1 MMAELTAL
9 DSNFKSAKTAAN
21 FTRPGK
27 DRALEADD
35 LRITPVDCKAALKD
49 FIDLPYRLYADDP
62 NWIPPLKDEV
72 RGLLTPGK
80 NPWFEHGEAQ
90 LFVARRAGKVVGRIT
105 AHIDRL
111 ALEQPVE
118 QGMGPGTGFWGF
130 YEAESE
136 EIGNAL
142 LAEAEKWL
150 RTKGMTRMLGPV
162 SFAMWDEPGLLI
174 QGHDHPSTVMMGFNS
189 AAYQAWIEAAGY
201 AKVEDLY
208 TFGLTIDQGLPEL
221 TNRVVAMGEKSGKI
235 HIRRVN
241 KRKFDQEAALI
252 LSILNDAWS
261 DNWGFVP
268 FTPSEVAY
276 AGKKLKPIVFEDLI
290 RIAEIDGEPV
300 AFMMTI
306 PDLNEQLVKYGG
318 SLWPFNWAKLL
329 WWLNVGKPQ
338 VKTMRVPLM
347 GVVKKLQSTRTASQL
362 AMMLVEFIRRDAVAK
377 FGATRG
383 DFGWV
388 LSSNGPMVSVGE
400 AVGGTLSKVYRI
412 YEKAL

>member
-1 MMAELTAL
+1 MEMGEV
-9 DSNFKSAKTAAN
+9 
-21 FTRPGK
+21 RVV
-27 DRALEADD
+27 
-35 LRITPVDCKAALKD
+35 PVGGKAALKD
-49 FIDLPYRLYADDP
+49 FIDLPYRLYADNP

-80 NPWFEHGEAQ
+80 NPWFEHAEAQ
-90 LFVARRAGKVVGRIT
+90 LFVARRAGQVVGRIS
-105 AHIDRL
+105 AHIDQL
-111 ALEQPVE
+111 ALAQPVE

-130 YEAESE
+130 YEAESADV
-136 EIGNAL
+136 GNAL
-142 LAEAEKWL
+142 LDQAEKWL
-150 RTKGMTRMLGPV
+150 RAKGMTRMLGPV

-174 QGHDHPSTVMMGFNS
+174 EGHDRAPTVMMGYHDS
-189 AAYQAWIEAAGY
+189 RYQQWIAAAGHHK
-201 AKVEDLY
+201 AEDLLN
-208 TFGLTIDQGLPEL
+208 FDLTIVHSLPDL
-221 TNRVVAMGEKSGKI
+221 ANRLVAMGEKSGKI

-252 LSILNDAWS
+252 LGILNDAWS

-268 FTPSEVAY
+268 FTPAEVAY
-276 AGKKLKPIVFEDLI
+276 AGKKLKPIVFNDLI

-306 PDLNEQLVKYGG
+306 PDLNEQLVKYNG

-329 WWLNVGKPQ
+329 WWLNVGTPR
-338 VKTMRVPLM
+338 VTTMRVPLM
-347 GVVKKLQSTRTASQL
+347 GVVKRLQASRVASQL
-362 AMMLVEFIRRDAVAK
+362 AFMLIEYIRRDAITK

-400 AVGGTLSKVYRI
+400 AVGGTVSKVYRI

>member
-1 MMAELTAL
+1 MEMGEV
-9 DSNFKSAKTAAN
+9 
-21 FTRPGK
+21 RVV
-27 DRALEADD
+27 
-35 LRITPVDCKAALKD
+35 PVGGKAALTD
-49 FIDLPYRLYADDP
+49 FIDLPYRLYADNP

-80 NPWFEHGEAQ
+80 NPWFEHAEAQ
-90 LFVARRAGKVVGRIT
+90 LFVARRAGKVGGRIS

-130 YEAESE
+130 YEAESA

-142 LAEAEKWL
+142 LEQAAKWL
-150 RTKGMTRMLGPV
+150 RAKGMTRMLGPV

-174 QGHDHPSTVMMGFNS
+174 QGHDRPPTVMMGYHD
-189 AAYQAWIEAAGY
+189 ARYQQWIEAAGHT
-201 AKVEDLY
+201 KIEDLL
-208 TFGLTIDQGLPEL
+208 TFDLTIVDSLPEL

-241 KRKFDQEAALI
+241 KRKFDEEAALI
-252 LSILNDAWS
+252 LAILNDAWS

-268 FTPSEVAY
+268 FTPAEVAY

-329 WWLNVGKPQ
+329 WWLNVGLPK
-338 VKTMRVPLM
+338 VTTMRVPLM
-347 GVVKKLQSTRTASQL
+347 GVVKRLQGTRVASQL
-362 AMMLVEFIRRDAVAK
+362 ALTLVEYTRRDAITK
-377 FGATRG
+377 FGASRG

-400 AVGGTLSKVYRI
+400 AVGGTVSKVYRV

>member
-1 MMAELTAL
+1 M
-9 DSNFKSAKTAAN
+9 
-21 FTRPGK
+21 
-27 DRALEADD
+27 EAGE
-35 LRITPVDCKAALKD
+35 LRITPVGSKAALKD
-49 FIDLPYRLYADDP
+49 FVDLPYRLYANDP
-62 NWIPPLKDEV
+62 NWVPPLKDEV
-72 RGLLTPGK
+72 YGLLTPGK

-90 LFVARRAGKVVGRIT
+90 LFVARRAGKVVGRIS

-111 ALEQPVE
+111 ALQQPVE

-130 YEAESE
+130 YEAESA

-142 LAEAEKWL
+142 LDQAEKWL
-150 RTKGMTRMLGPV
+150 RAKKMTRMLGPI

-174 QGHDHPSTVMMGFNS
+174 QGHDVPPTVMMGFNS
-189 AAYQAWIEAAGY
+189 AAYQAWVEAAGHE
-201 AKVEDLY
+201 KVEDLY
-208 TFGLTIDQGLPEL
+208 TFGLQIDQPLPDL
-221 TNRVVAMGEKSGKI
+221 ANRVAAMAEKGGKI
-235 HIRRVN
+235 HVRRVN

-268 FTPSEVAY
+268 FTPAEVAY

-290 RIAEIDGEPV
+290 RVAEIDGEPV
-300 AFMMTI
+300 AFMMTV

-347 GVVKKLQSTRTASQL
+347 GVVKKLQGSRTASQL
-362 AMMLVEFIRRDAVAK
+362 AFMLVEHIRRDAVAK
-377 FGATRG
+377 FGASRG

-388 LSSNGPMVSVGE
+388 LASNGPMVSVGE

-412 YEKAL
+412 YGKTL